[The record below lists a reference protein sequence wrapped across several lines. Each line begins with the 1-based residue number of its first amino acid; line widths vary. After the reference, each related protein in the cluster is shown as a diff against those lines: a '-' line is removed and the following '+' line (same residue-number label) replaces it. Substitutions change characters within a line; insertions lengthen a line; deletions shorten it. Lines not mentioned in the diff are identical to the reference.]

1 MAQRRHTEL
10 VKQLIGGVG
19 LIVMLAVTACAPSR
33 EVQLGNSSMSAQVP
47 VNAVLSGWPKGAA
60 VDYQLGGAYP
70 PDPGV
75 GIVARD
81 SSAQSADGLYSICYV
96 NGFQT
101 QPADHWPDAL
111 VLHDAS
117 GSDVVDN
124 GWPDE
129 RILDIS
135 TAEKRSAIAKVLAPT
150 VHACAVRGFQA
161 VEFDN
166 LDSYTRSNGAFN
178 LLAAEA
184 MARLL
189 VELAHREKLA
199 AGQKNTPD
207 LGERGRTGIGFDF
220 AVAEQCRRFDEC
232 LAYTRV
238 YGDYVIDIEY
248 TDDLGATVPQ
258 VCADPQ
264 LPRSSVIR
272 DRMLSAPGSADYQLR
287 RCR

>member
-1 MAQRRHTEL
+1 MNR
-10 VKQLIGGVG
+10 LIGAAG
-19 LIVMLAVTACAPSR
+19 LAGLLLVAACAPKPHP
-33 EVQLGNSSMSAQVP
+33 QQGDPASAASP
-47 VNAVLSGWPKGAA
+47 TAGATLSAWPKGAA

-70 PDPGV
+70 PDAGV

-81 SSAQSADGLYSICYV
+81 SSEQPAPGRYSICYV

-101 QPADHWPDAL
+101 QPGDQWPDTL
-111 VLHDAS
+111 VLHDTS
-117 GSDVVDN
+117 GSDVADR

-135 TAEKRSAIAKVLAPT
+135 TPAKRAAIGEALAPT
-150 VHACAVRGFQA
+150 VHRCAVRGFQA

-166 LDSYTRSNGAFN
+166 LDSYTRSNGAFD
-178 LLAAEA
+178 LAAAEA
-184 MARLL
+184 HATLL
-189 VELAHREKLA
+189 AELAHREKLA
-199 AGQKNTPD
+199 AGQKNTPE
-207 LGERGRTGIGFDF
+207 LGRRGPADIGFDF
-220 AVAEQCRRFDEC
+220 AVAEECRRFDEC
-232 LAYTRV
+232 TAYTDV

-248 TDDLGATVPQ
+248 IDDLGAPLAQ

-272 DRMLSAPGSADYQLR
+272 DRMLSAPGSPDYRLE